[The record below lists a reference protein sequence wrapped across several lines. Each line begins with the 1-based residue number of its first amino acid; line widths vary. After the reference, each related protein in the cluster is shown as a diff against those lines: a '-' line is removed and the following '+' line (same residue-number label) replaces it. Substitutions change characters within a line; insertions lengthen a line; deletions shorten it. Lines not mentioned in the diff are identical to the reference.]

1 MAAKAGDAPPV
12 SAATPI
18 DPPDPRPDSEARRV
32 LEEERRIERNEEAA
46 DSEDCP
52 RESKRR
58 RTCPTALETAASS
71 AVAAAAVEEEGQSSG
86 AVRGEFS
93 FFFDAKG
100 QSPIETTPKFG
111 TFRLGAVYSSAWFSF
126 MISNPDTMGVTPMIP
141 TTAEAD
147 ITELLLGFRNP
158 CAVILRK
165 D

>member
-71 AVAAAAVEEEGQSSG
+71 AVAAAAAEEEGQSSG

-111 TFRLGAVYSSAWFSF
+111 TFREVLLNWEQLFNTSINIKVTCLASAV
-126 MISNPDTMGVTPMIP
+126 
-141 TTAEAD
+141 
-147 ITELLLGFRNP
+147 L
-158 CAVILRK
+158 
-165 D
+165 